1 MLKII
6 TDIVDFAIDYGLVK
20 QLNLGVSVII
30 IIALSSLVT
39 PTNTTEI
46 LLVSWLISITWAVL
60 IYLRSKKKDKVQDH
74 E

>member
-46 LLVSWLISITWAVL
+46 LLVSWLISITWAAL
-60 IYLRSKKKDKVQDH
+60 IYLRSRKRDNEQDY